1 MESKFEGIR
10 HLLIYESPSSQFAFL
25 IFKKGEKVGRDV
37 PVLDNSLS
45 ILPVATDLLQK
56 YKKYDI

>member
-10 HLLIYESPSSQFAFL
+10 HLLIYGSPFSQFAFL

-37 PVLDNSLS
+37 PVLDDSLS
-45 ILPVATDLLQK
+45 ILTVATDLLHQ